1 MIHFAWLL
9 QLIYILKHLY
19 TLWLQKLNNTC
30 LQNNFYEIGA
40 EKIRSRPFATKKS
53 FDLKPIL
60 ARLLLL
66 LQKTS
71 SMITFLLSIVA
82 LIAGYFLYGKFVE
95 RIFRIDPSKLTPAST
110 LADGVDYVPMKWPKI
125 FLIQFLNI
133 AGLGPI
139 FGAIAGAV
147 WGPVAFVWIVFGAI
161 FAGAVHDYMSGM
173 MSLRMNGLSIHAIVG
188 RYMGNGVKQFMSV
201 FTVAMMVLVGA
212 VFIMGPAKIL
222 SGLTPGTIGVTTW
235 ATFIFM
241 YYVLATMLPID
252 KLIGRIYPFFGFAM
266 LFMAV
271 GIGGMMVVKGLP
283 VPELI
288 PSNFVNMN
296 ADPGKFPIFPMLFVT
311 IACGAISGFHSTQ
324 SPLMARCITN
334 EKYGRRVFYGA
345 MITEGLVALIWAA
358 VAMSFFGGVRELNE
372 VMATQKG
379 NAAWVVNEISNSLL
393 GRIGAVL
400 AIIGVVAAP
409 ITSGDTAF
417 RSARLIVADFF
428 HFEQKTIKNRLILTL
443 PLFVIGFLLTQV
455 DFSIIWRY
463 MAWSNQTLAT
473 IVLWTITIY
482 LAAEQKNFW
491 ITLVPAFFMT
501 AVVSAYLLVAPEG
514 FAINTFYGQI
524 SGICIAV
531 ITVLW
536 FMLWRNSLAKVK
548 TADIPINRNK

>member
-1 MIHFAWLL
+1 
-9 QLIYILKHLY
+9 
-19 TLWLQKLNNTC
+19 
-30 LQNNFYEIGA
+30 
-40 EKIRSRPFATKKS
+40 
-53 FDLKPIL
+53 
-60 ARLLLL
+60 
-66 LQKTS
+66 
-71 SMITFLLSIVA
+71 MITFLLSIVA
-82 LIAGYFLYGKFVE
+82 LIAGYFIYGRFVE
-95 RIFRIDPSKLTPAST
+95 KIFGINPSNLTPANT
-110 LADGVDYVPMKWPKI
+110 LTDGVDYVPMKWSKI

-161 FAGAVHDYMSGM
+161 FAGAVHDFMSGM
-173 MSLRMNGLSIHAIVG
+173 MSLRMNGKSIHEIVG
-188 RYMGNGVKQFMSV
+188 QYMGNGVKKFMSL
-201 FTVAMMVLVGA
+201 FTVAMMILVGA

-222 SGLTPGTIGVTTW
+222 SGLTTGYMGVTAW
-235 ATFIFM
+235 ALVIFF
-241 YYVLATMLPID
+241 YYVMATLLPID

-271 GIGGMMVVKGLP
+271 GIGGATIVNGLP
-283 VPELI
+283 IPELI
-288 PSNFVNMN
+288 PANFVNMN
-296 ADPGKFPIFPMLFVT
+296 ADAGKFPIFPMLFVT

-358 VAMSFFGGVRELNE
+358 VAMSFFGGVRELND
-372 VMATQKG
+372 VLALQKG
-379 NAAWVVNEISNSLL
+379 NAAWIVNVISNTLL
-393 GRIGAVL
+393 GRFGAIL
-400 AIIGVVAAP
+400 AILGVVAAP

-428 HFEQKTIKNRLILTL
+428 KFGQKSIKNRLMLTI

-482 LAAEQKNFW
+482 LAKEHKLYW
-491 ITLVPAFFMT
+491 ITLVPAVFMS

-514 FAINTFYGQI
+514 FGINTFYGQI
-524 SGICIAV
+524 AGICIAAALM
-531 ITVLW
+531 LW
-536 FMLWRNSLAKVK
+536 FLIWNNSAKQLS
-548 TADIPINRNK
+548 PIKLIERDTQ